1 MKSKNIISVII
12 PLVVFIAISVLYF
25 SPDMFSKKLLQSDIT
40 HYKGMSKE
48 ILDFNK
54 ETGEQTLWTN
64 SMFGGMPA
72 YQISAIDNNNL
83 FRFVDRFLRILKSPA
98 SFIFI
103 AFLGFYILLLAFKV
117 DYKLSTIGALAYGLS
132 SYFLIIIA
140 AGHNTKMIALGYLPG
155 VLAGIVL
162 IYYQRKLILGT
173 VLFSIFLTLEI
184 IANHLQ
190 ITFYGVILILIYAIF
205 IVVDLIKQKDYNY
218 LVKSGI
224 FVFVGMLLAVGVN
237 FTNLYTT
244 YEYGK
249 ESLRGPSELSIDHT
263 NQTSGL
269 DKDYATSWSYGKMET
284 FNLFI
289 PNLVGGAS
297 GSELSKKS
305 ATYKKLLEVGATKK
319 QANDAIKR
327 MPTYWGPQP
336 FTSGPVYIG
345 ALVIF
350 LFVMGIFL
358 VKGPIRTWLLTATLL
373 SIMLAWGKNFM
384 FLTDIFFDYFPG
396 YNKFRTVS
404 MILVIAELTMPLLG
418 ILALKNII
426 EEKVSKEQIIKALKY
441 SVGILSG
448 LALIFIVNPGILDF
462 RGLSDTQ
469 LPDYLQDSIIEDRAS
484 MMRGDAIRSLIFV
497 LIGASTIWF
506 YIKGKLKSNY
516 LYIIIGLAIVID
528 LWSVDKRYLNE
539 ANFESKHKVET
550 PFTASKADEIILKDG
565 DPNYR
570 VLNLAVSTFN
580 DASTSY
586 FHKSIGGYHGAKL
599 RRYQELIDF
608 EISKEM
614 QNIINTLKKQPTK
627 ESLDLVLKNN
637 QALNM
642 LNTKYIIYNPEAPP
656 LVNYYSLGNAWF
668 VSNTKVVANA
678 NKEIEAVQNFDPK
691 TTAIVDKRFEK
702 ELFDF
707 TKDSNAKIVLTSYK
721 PNHLIY
727 KTEAKTDQLAV
738 FSEIYYEKGWNAYID
753 GNLAPYFRVNY
764 VLRAM
769 KIPAG
774 NHSIDFK
781 FEPKSWAIG
790 TIIALISSLIL
801 LLALIGI
808 IIFEFKQKNKEIE

>member
-1 MKSKNIISVII
+1 MKLNKILSYII
-12 PLVVFIAISVLYF
+12 PLIVFITVSVMYF
-25 SPDMFSKKLLQSDIT
+25 APDMFSKKLLQNDIT
-40 HYKGMSKE
+40 HFTGMSKE
-48 ILDFNK
+48 IKDFKK

-72 YQISAIDNNNL
+72 YQISATDSNNL
-83 FRFVDRFLRILKSPA
+83 FKRVDIGLRLLKSPA
-98 SFIFI
+98 SFLFLAFI
-103 AFLGFYILLLAFKV
+103 GFFILLIAFKV
-117 DYKLSTIGALAYGLS
+117 NYKLATIGALAYGLS

-155 VLAGIVL
+155 VLAGIIL
-162 IYYQRKLILGT
+162 IYYRRKLVLGS
-173 VLFSIFLTLEI
+173 VIFSIFLTLEI

-190 ITFYGVILILIYAIF
+190 ITFYGVILILVYAIF
-205 IVVDLIKQKDYNY
+205 IIIDLIKQKDYSY
-218 LVKSGI
+218 LIKSGSL
-224 FVFVGMLLAVGVN
+224 VFAGILLAAGAN

-244 YEYGK
+244 YEYGE
-249 ESLRGPSELSIDHT
+249 ESLRGPSELTIDKK

-269 DKDYATSWSYGKMET
+269 DKDYATSWSYGKLET

-305 ATYKKLLEVGATKK
+305 ATYKKLLQVGATKK
-319 QANDAIKR
+319 QAADSIKR
-327 MPTYWGPQP
+327 MPTYWGEQP

-345 ALVIF
+345 AIVIF

-358 VKGPIRTWLLTATLL
+358 VSGTIRTWLLTATVL

-404 MILVIAELTMPLLG
+404 MILIIAEITIPLLG

-426 EEKVSKEQIIKALKY
+426 EEKVSKKQIINALKY

-448 LALIFIVNPGILDF
+448 LVLIFIINPGILDF
-462 RGLSDTQ
+462 RGLSDAQ
-469 LPDYLQDSIIEDRAS
+469 LPKYLQNSILEDRAS
-484 MMRGDAIRSLIFV
+484 IMRSDAIRSLIFV
-497 LIGASTIWF
+497 LIGAGAIWF
-506 YIKGKLKSNY
+506 YIKGKLKVNY

-528 LWSVDKRYLNE
+528 LWTVDKRYLNSD
-539 ANFESKHKVET
+539 NFTNNTKVET
-550 PFTASKADEIILKDG
+550 PFTASVADNAILKDQ

-580 DASTSY
+580 DAGTSY

-608 EISKEM
+608 EIGNEM
-614 QNIINTLKKQPTK
+614 QSIISTLQNKPTQQ
-627 ESLDLVLKNN
+627 SLDLNFKDL

-642 LNTKYIIYNPEAPP
+642 LNAKYIIYNAEAPP
-656 LVNYYSLGNAWF
+656 LINPYALGNAWF
-668 VSNTKVVANA
+668 INNIKIVADA
-678 NKEIEAVQNFDPK
+678 NEEIKEVQNFNPK
-691 TTAIVDKRFEK
+691 QTAIVDKRFEK
-702 ELFDF
+702 QLFNF
-707 TKDSNAKIVLTSYK
+707 TKDESASIQLTSYK
-721 PNHLIY
+721 PNHLSY
-727 KTEAKTDQLAV
+727 KSTTNTDQLAV
-738 FSEIYYEKGWNAYID
+738 FSEVYYDKGWNAYID
-753 GNLAPYFRVNY
+753 GDLVPHFRVNF

-769 KIPAG
+769 KIPTG
-774 NHSIDFK
+774 SHTIEFK

-790 TIIALISSLIL
+790 TVISLISSIILIL
-801 LLALIGI
+801 ALLGI
-808 IIFEFKQKNKEIE
+808 LYFEFVRKKK

>member
-1 MKSKNIISVII
+1 MKLKNIISII
-12 PLVVFIAISVLYF
+12 VPIIIFIAISVLYF
-25 SPDMFSKKLLQSDIT
+25 SPDMFSKKLLQNDIT

-48 ILDFNK
+48 ILDFKK

-83 FRFVDRFLRILKSPA
+83 FRFVDRTLRIIKSPA

-103 AFLGFYILLLAFKV
+103 AFLGFFILLMAFKV
-117 DYKLSTIGALAYGLS
+117 DYKLATIGALAYGLS

-162 IYYQRKLILGT
+162 IYYQRKLILGS

-205 IVVDLIKQKDYNY
+205 IIIDLIKQKDFSY
-218 LVKSGI
+218 LIKSGI
-224 FVFVGMLLAVGVN
+224 FVIAGMLLAVGVN

-249 ESLRGPSELSIDHT
+249 ESLRGPSELTIDHT

-305 ATYKKLLEVGATKK
+305 ATYKKLLSVGATKK
-319 QANDAIKR
+319 QASDAIKR
-327 MPTYWGPQP
+327 MPTYWGAQP

-345 ALVIF
+345 ALIIF

-373 SIMLAWGKNFM
+373 SVMLAWGKNFM

-404 MILVIAELTMPLLG
+404 MILVIAEITMPLLG

-426 EEKVSKEQIIKALKY
+426 EEKVSKDQIIKALKY
-441 SVGILSG
+441 TVGILSG
-448 LALIFIVNPGILDF
+448 LLIIFIVNPGVLDF
-462 RGLSDTQ
+462 IGLSDGQ
-469 LPDYLQDSIIEDRAS
+469 LPDYLQDSILEDRAS
-484 MMRGDAIRSLIFV
+484 MMRGDAIRSLVFV
-497 LIGASTIWF
+497 LIGAGSIWF
-506 YIKGKLKSNY
+506 FIKGKLKLNY
-516 LYIIIGLAIVID
+516 LYIIIGLAIIVD
-528 LWSVDKRYLNE
+528 LWTVDKRYLNE
-539 ANFESKHKVET
+539 DNFVSKRKVET
-550 PFTASKADEIILKDG
+550 PFTASKADESILKDN

-614 QNIINTLKKQPTK
+614 QNIINGLKSQPTQQSIDFTLS
-627 ESLDLVLKNN
+627 SL

-642 LNTKYIIYNPEAPP
+642 LNAKYIIYNPEAPP
-656 LVNYYSLGNAWF
+656 LTNSYALGNAWF
-668 VSNTKVVANA
+668 VDNTKIVADA
-678 NKEIEAVQNFDPK
+678 NEEIDAVQKFDPK
-691 TTAIVDKRFEK
+691 TTAIVDKRFEN

-707 TKDSNAKIVLTSYK
+707 AKDASANIRLTSYK
-721 PNHLIY
+721 PNELTY
-727 KTEAKTDQLAV
+727 KSETKADQLAV
-738 FSEIYYEKGWNAYID
+738 FSEIYYDKGWNAYID
-753 GNLAPYFRVNY
+753 GNLAPHFRVNF

-774 NHSIDFK
+774 NHTIEFK
-781 FEPKSWAIG
+781 FEPTSWSIG
-790 TIIALISSLIL
+790 TTISLISSIIL
-801 LLALIGI
+801 LLALLGI
-808 IIFEFKQKNKEIE
+808 IYMEFKQKNKEVE